1 MSRAILTARAIRAA
15 EQRAIDGESSV
26 DALME
31 RAGQALAEAVRLLA
45 GAGDVLLLCGPGNNG
60 GDGYVAARHLA
71 TMGFAVRV
79 AASAAPTTDAAKA
92 AAQGWGGSIEALA
105 DAAPAAIL
113 VDCLFGTG
121 LRKPLEDAVFKR
133 LNDLVAASRLSIAC
147 DLPSGVAADS
157 GACLSPIPRFDLTVA
172 LGALKPAHRLMPAMP
187 SLGRVA
193 VADLGLDTSSDWHE
207 IGAPILPALEP
218 GGHKYDRG
226 LVHLLAGQM
235 PGAIALAA
243 RAAAA
248 GGAGYVRVSTSRA
261 IDNLPSAIVQ
271 TETAEVNDPKI
282 GCLLVGPGLGDI
294 PPVLTL
300 ALTSK
305 APIVID
311 ADAIGLV
318 GDPERLT
325 GQDAILT
332 PHDGEFAKLFG
343 DLPSGVAADRGA
355 CLSPIPRF
363 DLTVALGALK
373 PAHRLMPAMPSMG
386 RVAVA
391 DLGLDTNS
399 DWHEIGAPILPALK
413 PGGHKYDR
421 GLVHLLAGQMPGA
434 IALAARAAAA
444 GGAGYVRVSTSR
456 SIDNLPSAIVQTET
470 AEVNDPKIGCLL
482 VGPGLGDIPP
492 VLTLALTS
500 KAPIVIDAD
509 AIGLVGNPERL
520 TGQDAILTPHDGEF
534 AKLFGDLPGTKPER
548 ALEAARL
555 SGAVI
560 VYKGADT
567 LVAAPDGRLGF
578 APPAPAWLASAG
590 TGDVLAG
597 LIAAMR
603 ARGLPA
609 FEAACAAVWLHGRA
623 AERVGPGMIAD
634 DLIAAIPHVLQ

>member
-1 MSRAILTARAIRAA
+1 MSRTILTASAIRAA
-15 EQRAIDGESSV
+15 EQSAIDGGGSV
-26 DALME
+26 EALME
-31 RAGQALAEAVRLLA
+31 RAGHGLAEAARLLA
-45 GAGDVLLLCGPGNNG
+45 GSGEVLLLCGPGNNG

-121 LRKPLEDAVFKR
+121 LRKPLEDAVSKR

-187 SLGRVA
+187 SMGRVA

-207 IGAPILPALEP
+207 IGAPILPALE
-218 GGHKYDRG
+218 
-226 LVHLLAGQM
+226 
-235 PGAIALAA
+235 
-243 RAAAA
+243 
-248 GGAGYVRVSTSRA
+248 
-261 IDNLPSAIVQ
+261 
-271 TETAEVNDPKI
+271 
-282 GCLLVGPGLGDI
+282 
-294 PPVLTL
+294 
-300 ALTSK
+300 
-305 APIVID
+305 
-311 ADAIGLV
+311 
-318 GDPERLT
+318 
-325 GQDAILT
+325 
-332 PHDGEFAKLFG
+332 
-343 DLPSGVAADRGA
+343 
-355 CLSPIPRF
+355 
-363 DLTVALGALK
+363 
-373 PAHRLMPAMPSMG
+373 
-386 RVAVA
+386 
-391 DLGLDTNS
+391 
-399 DWHEIGAPILPALK
+399 

-509 AIGLVGNPERL
+509 AIALVGDPERL
-520 TGQDAILTPHDGEF
+520 KGQDAILTPHDGEF

-555 SGAVI
+555 SGAVV

-623 AERVGPGMIAD
+623 AERAGRGMIAD
-634 DLIAAIPHVLQ
+634 DLIAAIPPVLP